1 MLNKEKILNKIAY
14 RLYEIRTKDPDNNP
28 LTGYGDSDR
37 DYGYACRV
45 IERLLTHKLD
55 EDDIEL
61 FSDVLIEGKN
71 NEQKI

>member
-1 MLNKEKILNKIAY
+1 MLNKQKILDKIAY
-14 RLYEIRTKDPDNNP
+14 RVYEIRTKDPENNP
-28 LTGYGDSDR
+28 LIEYGDNDR

-55 EDDIEL
+55 EDDVDL

-71 NEQKI
+71 DE